1 MTDKPI
7 IGITMGDAAGVGPE
21 VIAKALSEDKIY
33 ENCRPI
39 VIGDSKVLKEGI
51 RVARKT
57 LEVHPVKRVSEAYFK
72 LGSIDVLDLDNIDME
87 KLEMGKAQA
96 MAGKASVEY
105 IKKAVELAKEGEIDA
120 IATAPINKEAINKAG
135 FKYSGHTELLAE
147 LTGTK
152 DYAMMLVGGS
162 LRVIHVT
169 THVSLR
175 EACELIDS
183 NRILR
188 TIRLAWKAMREMG
201 IENPKVAVAA
211 LNPHAGE
218 GGLFGSEEIDA
229 IRPAVE
235 LARDEGINA
244 SGPYPADTVFLR
256 ASRGEFDIVVAMYHD
271 QGHIPIK
278 MQAFEG
284 GVNVTVGLPII
295 RTSVDHGTAYRRAGL
310 RLGTANPKSMIEA
323 ILLASKMAKRR
334 LNRT

>member
-169 THVSLR
+169 TDRLQPHFKNYQISLESYER
-175 EACELIDS
+175 
-183 NRILR
+183 N
-188 TIRLAWKAMREMG
+188 G
-201 IENPKVAVAA
+201 N
-211 LNPHAGE
+211 
-218 GGLFGSEEIDA
+218 
-229 IRPAVE
+229 
-235 LARDEGINA
+235 
-244 SGPYPADTVFLR
+244 
-256 ASRGEFDIVVAMYHD
+256 
-271 QGHIPIK
+271 
-278 MQAFEG
+278 
-284 GVNVTVGLPII
+284 
-295 RTSVDHGTAYRRAGL
+295 
-310 RLGTANPKSMIEA
+310 
-323 ILLASKMAKRR
+323 
-334 LNRT
+334 

>member
-1 MTDKPI
+1 
-7 IGITMGDAAGVGPE
+7 
-21 VIAKALSEDKIY
+21 
-33 ENCRPI
+33 
-39 VIGDSKVLKEGI
+39 
-51 RVARKT
+51 
-57 LEVHPVKRVSEAYFK
+57 
-72 LGSIDVLDLDNIDME
+72 
-87 KLEMGKAQA
+87 
-96 MAGKASVEY
+96 
-105 IKKAVELAKEGEIDA
+105 
-120 IATAPINKEAINKAG
+120 
-135 FKYSGHTELLAE
+135 
-147 LTGTK
+147 
-152 DYAMMLVGGS
+152 
-162 LRVIHVT
+162 
-169 THVSLR
+169 
-175 EACELIDS
+175 
-183 NRILR
+183 
-188 TIRLAWKAMREMG
+188 MREMG

-256 ASRGEFDIVVAMYHD
+256 ASRGEFDI
-271 QGHIPIK
+271 
-278 MQAFEG
+278 G